1 MTPRARRRDPDAMEA
16 VPAALRLSS
25 DEVAHLL
32 EAASRAPSLHN
43 SQPWRFRVEPDVI
56 ELWADPERA
65 LPAADPTGREQRVA
79 CGAALYNLRLALQG
93 CGVRPLVTLQSDPDR
108 PDLLASVRYGGHKAA
123 TPAQLRLLAAVP
135 KRHTNRL
142 PFADDEVTT
151 GERNALRRAALDEG
165 AWLHFVDERGQRDA
179 LAGLAAQAHVIQQAH
194 PAFRAEAERW
204 TAVTEDR
211 DDGVPAHANEQ
222 RPSAHE
228 PWVKRD
234 FTGGRG
240 RPTAAAGTRFEQDPA
255 IAVISPYTFG
265 LSADVTAGQAMQSV
279 LLTATAEGLAASFL
293 SQVVEVEQTRDQ
305 LRRLILGSH
314 SPRVVLRIG
323 RGWPVPST
331 PRRPVADLLLPAAT
345 RSAAAG
351 GAHSVA

>member
-1 MTPRARRRDPDAMEA
+1 MEA
-16 VPAALRLSS
+16 IPPALGLSS

-32 EAASRAPSLHN
+32 AAAGRAPSLHN

-65 LPAADPTGREQRVA
+65 LTAADPGGREQRLA

-93 CGVRPLVTLQSDPDR
+93 CGVRPLVTLSADPAR
-108 PDLLASVRYGGHKAA
+108 PDLLAYIRYGGRKAP

-135 KRHTNRL
+135 KRHTNRR
-142 PFADDEVTT
+142 PFTDEPVTP

-165 AWLHFVDERGQRDA
+165 AWLHFVDDGRERDA
-179 LAGLAAQAHVIQQAH
+179 LARFAAQAHTIQQAD

-204 TAVTEDR
+204 TAVGESR
-211 DDGVPAHANEQ
+211 DDGIPAHANEQ

-234 FTGGRG
+234 FTGGQG
-240 RPTAAAGTRFEQDPA
+240 RSTAAVGTRFEQDPA
-255 IAVISPYTFG
+255 IAVISPYTVG
-265 LSADVTAGQAMQSV
+265 ASADVTAGQAMQHV
-279 LLTATAEGLAASFL
+279 LLTAAVDGLAASFL
-293 SQVVEVEQTRDQ
+293 SQVIEVEQTREQ
-305 LRRLILGSH
+305 LRRLIRGSH

-323 RGWPVPST
+323 RGWPVPTT
-331 PRRPVADLLLPAAT
+331 PRRAVADLLVPTTASSGT
-345 RSAAAG
+345 P
-351 GAHSVA
+351 SVV